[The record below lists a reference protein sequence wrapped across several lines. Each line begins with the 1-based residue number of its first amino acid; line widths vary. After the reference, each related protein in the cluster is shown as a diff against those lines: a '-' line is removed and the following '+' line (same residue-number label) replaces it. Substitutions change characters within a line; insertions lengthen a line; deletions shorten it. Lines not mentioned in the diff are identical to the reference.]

1 MERNGSND
9 HIRKHH
15 LKPSAI
21 SSMGN
26 KRPNNDFYCDFSTET
41 FIFAFSAISI
51 KSRLTCKVVR
61 AFHIDAICHR
71 TASV

>member
-9 HIRKHH
+9 RIRKHH

-21 SSMGN
+21 SSMG
-26 KRPNNDFYCDFSTET
+26 KDLIMISILISRQKHLF
-41 FIFAFSAISI
+41 FAFSAISI

>member
-9 HIRKHH
+9 RIKKHH

-21 SSMGN
+21 SSMG
-26 KRPNNDFYCDFSTET
+26 KGLIMISIMISI
-41 FIFAFSAISI
+41 IFAFSAISI

-71 TASV
+71 TAFV